1 MNRHFFGI
9 AITLLAPGAV
19 ENAAMAS
26 EPVRDAVAVT
36 VTEVITEDVSPEV
49 QSAGTVFSRNATMIT
64 AGLNARLEWV
74 AEPGDV
80 IASGEAVARFDCEML
95 SLQRQEQI
103 AQATRARTSRDTLG
117 REAERLEKLRER
129 FAASITQMERIQAD
143 RDLAVSDLKIAN
155 VRIRQTDSQLRRCV
169 AIAPFSGVVTERR
182 QRAGEDVERG
192 NVVAAMTDTQNL
204 EVRASLP
211 VRYLPRINI
220 GGTAEVRISG
230 ARLVGQVRTVVPAAD
245 PLSQTFEVRI
255 DLPSA
260 APGFLAAGQ
269 LVSVRLP
276 LAASVSL
283 TVPRDSIVLNED
295 GTFVVRINADDTA
308 ERVAID
314 VADAGG
320 ERVAIRG
327 ALKPGDRIAVR
338 GAGLLSDGELV
349 AVQSDT

>member
-1 MNRHFFGI
+1 MNRSLVGLATVLLI
-9 AITLLAPGAV
+9 ATAIQ
-19 ENAAMAS
+19 NAAIAS
-26 EPVRDAVAVT
+26 EPGTLAVAVT
-36 VTEVITEDVSPEV
+36 VTEVVTEDVSPEI
-49 QSAGTVFSRNATMIT
+49 QSAGTVFSRNASLIT
-64 AGLNARLEWV
+64 AGLDARLEWV

-80 IASGEAVARFDCEML
+80 VASGEAVARFDCEML
-95 SLQRQEQI
+95 SLQRQEQV
-103 AQATRARTSRDTLG
+103 AQAARARTNRDTLG
-117 REAERLEKLRER
+117 REAERLEKLRET

-143 RDLAVSDLKIAN
+143 RDLAGSDLKIAN

-169 AIAPFSGVVTERR
+169 AVAPFSGVVTEQLR
-182 QRAGEDVERG
+182 RAGEDVERG
-192 NVVAAMTDTQNL
+192 NVIAAMTDTRNL
-204 EVRASLP
+204 EVRAALP
-211 VRYLPRINI
+211 VRYLPRVKI
-220 GGTAEVRISG
+220 GGSADVRISG

-245 PLSQTFEVRI
+245 AMSQTFEVRI

-276 LAASVSL
+276 LAASASL
-283 TVPRDSIVLNED
+283 TVPRDSIVLNEN

-308 ERVAID
+308 QRIAID

-327 ALKPGDRIAVR
+327 DLKPGDRIAVR
-338 GAGLLSDGELV
+338 GAGRLSDGELV